1 MITITKTFFP
11 PIEEYHKQI
20 QRIWN
25 NQWFTN
31 RVELALE
38 LENKLKEY
46 LSVFNILVMNNGT
59 VPLQIA
65 LKV

>member
-1 MITITKTFFP
+1 MITVTKTFFP